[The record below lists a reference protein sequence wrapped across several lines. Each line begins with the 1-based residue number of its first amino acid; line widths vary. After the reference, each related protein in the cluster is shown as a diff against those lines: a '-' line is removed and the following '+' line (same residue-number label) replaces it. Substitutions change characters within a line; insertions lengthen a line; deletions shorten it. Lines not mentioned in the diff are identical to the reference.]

1 MTSTELLDQTV
12 YTSLCRSFVAL
23 DKSIRS
29 AGIANEDGLLVG
41 IAHRKG
47 LKPLL
52 TAEERT
58 QYAITAATR
67 QFTRLRWEVLLGK
80 ILYASSHY
88 SKLIRATIPIT
99 DDNRRLSFVLVMS
112 FDPDTN
118 NFHEIIIEKVIPMVR
133 KRRTS
138 LLKLQK

>member
-1 MTSTELLDQTV
+1 MDKTV
-12 YTSLCRSFVAL
+12 YSSLCRSFVAL
-23 DKSIRS
+23 DPSIRS

-88 SKLIRATIPIT
+88 AKLIRATIPVT
-99 DDNRRLSFVLVMS
+99 DDNRRLSYVVVMS
-112 FDPDTN
+112 FDPNTT
-118 NFHEIIIEKVIPMVR
+118 NFHEIIVEKVIPIVK
-133 KRRTS
+133 KRRS
-138 LLKLQK
+138 ALLRLQS

>member
-1 MTSTELLDQTV
+1 LDP
-12 YTSLCRSFVAL
+12 
-23 DKSIRS
+23 SIRS

-88 SKLIRATIPIT
+88 AKLIRATIPIT
-99 DDNRRLSFVLVMS
+99 DDNRRLSYVVVMS
-112 FDPDTN
+112 FDPNTT
-118 NFHEIIIEKVIPMVR
+118 NFHEIIVEKVIPIVK
-133 KRRTS
+133 KRRS
-138 LLKLQK
+138 ALLTLQS

>member
-1 MTSTELLDQTV
+1 LDP
-12 YTSLCRSFVAL
+12 
-23 DKSIRS
+23 SIRS

-88 SKLIRATIPIT
+88 AKLIRATIPIT
-99 DDNRRLSFVLVMS
+99 DDNRRLSYVVVMS
-112 FDPDTN
+112 FDPNTT
-118 NFHEIIIEKVIPMVR
+118 NFHEIIVEKVIPIVK
-133 KRRTS
+133 KRRS
-138 LLKLQK
+138 ALLRLQS

>member
-1 MTSTELLDQTV
+1 LDKTV
-12 YTSLCRSFVAL
+12 YSSLCRTFVAL
-23 DKSIRS
+23 DPSIRS
-29 AGIANEDGLLVG
+29 AGIANEDGLLLG
-41 IAHRKG
+41 IDHRKG

-112 FDPDTN
+112 FDPDTD
-118 NFHEIIIEKVIPMVR
+118 NFHEIIIRKVIPMVR
-133 KRRTS
+133 RRRAS